1 MTEPS
6 VPVAEVLA
14 ANDAFYAAFA
24 AGDLAAMDRVWAAD
38 NPVSCLHPGWPIM
51 LGRQRVM
58 ASWQMI
64 LSNPPAIRHEDAQV
78 LTYDRLALV
87 VCREIIGNSVLT
99 ASNLFVPEGTTWRMA
114 HHQACPAG
122 ARDTES
128 DAGRPPHA
136 VH

>member
-1 MTEPS
+1 MSPS
-6 VPVAEVLA
+6 PIAEVLA

-24 AGDLAAMDRVWAAD
+24 AGDLAGMDRVWAVD
-38 NPVSCLHPGWPIM
+38 NPVSCLHPGWPVV

-64 LSNPPAIRHEDAQV
+64 FSNPPPIRHQDAQV

-87 VCREIIGNSVLT
+87 VCREVIGGSMLT
-99 ASNLFVPEGTTWRMA
+99 ASNLFVPEGTLWRIA
-114 HHQACPAG
+114 HHQACPASG
-122 ARDTES
+122 GDADP
-128 DAGRPPHA
+128 DAGRAPHA

>member
-1 MTEPS
+1 MTEPAI
-6 VPVAEVLA
+6 PVAEVLA

-24 AGDLAAMDRVWAAD
+24 AGDLAAMDRVWAVD

-64 LSNPPAIRHEDAQV
+64 LSNPPPIRHEDAQV

-87 VCREIIGNSVLT
+87 VCREVIGTGTLT
-99 ASNLFVPEGTTWRMA
+99 ASNLFVPEGPTWRMA

-122 ARDTES
+122 GRDTEP